1 MTPSN
6 NPPVMFSLPG
16 LNENTDTNNSG
27 FNSPS
32 EAAQTMEAYKI
43 APVFWMLFFIIAGYV
58 GLRWV
63 MDES

>member
-1 MTPSN
+1 
-6 NPPVMFSLPG
+6 MFSLPG

-32 EAAQTMEAYKI
+32 AEASQTMEAYKI
-43 APVFWMLFFIIAGYV
+43 APVVWMLFFIIVGYV

>member
-1 MTPSN
+1 MN

-27 FNSPS
+27 FNSPGGEES
-32 EAAQTMEAYKI
+32 KTMEAYKI
-43 APVFWMLFFIIAGYV
+43 APVFWMLFFIIAGSV

>member
-1 MTPSN
+1 MN

>member
-1 MTPSN
+1 
-6 NPPVMFSLPG
+6 MFSLPG

-32 EAAQTMEAYKI
+32 DEAKTMEAYKI
-43 APVFWMLFFIIAGYV
+43 APVFWMMFFIIVGYV
-58 GLRWV
+58 GLRYV

>member
-1 MTPSN
+1 MNLST
-6 NPPVMFSLPG
+6 PVMFSLPG

-32 EAAQTMEAYKI
+32 GEESKTMEAYKI
-43 APVFWMLFFIIAGYV
+43 APVFWMMFFIIVGYV
-58 GLRWV
+58 GLRYV